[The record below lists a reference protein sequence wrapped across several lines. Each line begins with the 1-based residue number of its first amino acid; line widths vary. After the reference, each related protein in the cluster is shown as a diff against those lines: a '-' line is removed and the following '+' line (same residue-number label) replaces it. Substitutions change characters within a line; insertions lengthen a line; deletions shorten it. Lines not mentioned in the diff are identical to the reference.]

1 MARKEGF
8 VEVDEMLKEIGV
20 NTMITRTIKESP
32 LVNVIHD
39 EPYSLVFSFDY
50 HGKTY
55 YYKFTD
61 YKEISPYNE
70 LIAEELAHDFGI
82 PCVDYD
88 LAVLGDIREG
98 NISKD
103 YKRPDANYLTGQDI
117 LYSFYS
123 KTMNFGDSFLDEN
136 RYNSLENIWDALEYR
151 YQFHPDKREVIRSLM
166 EKLVNIYLFD
176 VLVCQSDR
184 HSGNWMIEEKENNI
198 DIICPDLFEITEN
211 TSKDYKMLYNTFSD
225 FCNNQKEKLNL
236 CGLSLGGILAL
247 DFVKEYPEKV
257 NSIILIGTPYNISK
271 KNFITLVNSMSNLNI
286 AKDLE
291 TIKCKS
297 LIICGDKDNA
307 NMENAKLLNK
317 SIKNSKF
324 KVTSKC

>member
-50 HGKTY
+50 HGETY

-151 YQFHPDKREVIRSLM
+151 YQLHPDKREVVRSLM

-198 DIICPDLFEITEN
+198 DIAPIFDNERLYPDLYCYYPGINVEFCEDDPCKIEDDLLYKSLESFKKVSNENYLNIIKDKLWIIGEENLNKVFERIEAKT
-211 TSKDYKMLYNTFSD
+211 
-225 FCNNQKEKLNL
+225 
-236 CGLSLGGILAL
+236 
-247 DFVKEYPEKV
+247 EYPMPE
-257 NSIILIGTPYNISK
+257 GK
-271 KNFITLVNSMSNLNI
+271 KKYYLDGYQKHQDNLKKILNI
-286 AKDLE
+286 EDIRKR
-291 TIKCKS
+291 
-297 LIICGDKDNA
+297 
-307 NMENAKLLNK
+307 
-317 SIKNSKF
+317 
-324 KVTSKC
+324 

>member
-136 RYNSLENIWDALEYR
+136 RYNSLENI
-151 YQFHPDKREVIRSLM
+151 
-166 EKLVNIYLFD
+166 YLFD

-198 DIICPDLFEITEN
+198 DIAPIFDNERLYPDLYCYYPGINVEFCEDDPCKIEDDLLYKSLESFKKVSNENYLNIIRDKLWIIGEENLNKVFERI
-211 TSKDYKMLYNTFSD
+211 
-225 FCNNQKEKLNL
+225 EK
-236 CGLSLGGILAL
+236 
-247 DFVKEYPEKV
+247 KTEYPMPEEK
-257 NSIILIGTPYNISK
+257 K
-271 KNFITLVNSMSNLNI
+271 KYY
-286 AKDLE
+286 LE
-291 TIKCKS
+291 GYKRHR
-297 LIICGDKDNA
+297 
-307 NMENAKLLNK
+307 EKLLNILGYK
-317 SIKNSKF
+317 ERDDYNERKNR
-324 KVTSKC
+324 